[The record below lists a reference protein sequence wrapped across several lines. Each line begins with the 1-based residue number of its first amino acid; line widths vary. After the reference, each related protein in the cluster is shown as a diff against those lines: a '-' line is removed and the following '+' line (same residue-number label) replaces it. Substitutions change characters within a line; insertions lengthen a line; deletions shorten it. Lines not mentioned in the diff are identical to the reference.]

1 MKFLPNN
8 TLAYFNAAPQ
18 THQHNLS
25 ELPTAVFAQSTLE
38 YKKNCDQASPNNDAV
53 SFYTLNHCAS
63 IVRKL
68 FTANEPLPAW
78 AQSIMQTYTDVAMAQ
93 GERMLHYILCI
104 TTRET
109 RHLKSCTTP
118 FWNQVKAKWGQ
129 PGVDILKNISSHGG
143 EDTAMNKYLVTPPDI
158 SIGDYTKLLS
168 YAFHNA
174 GHSGWSGGYGGH
186 PWGDVTDACIAML
199 TGVTSM
205 EMLVDTGYT
214 LAHNGGPIFNK
225 GMMYSHY
232 DGHFMTIL
240 DVQRS
245 GQMLDL
251 MFETQ
256 TLGIKKTVEAEG
268 AAQLIKMHRP
278 QECKG
283 YLDWKLVDE
292 LRPQKDKDS
301 NPGKYAAQTKAQK
314 QATVKPK
321 AVKAAAKAPKVE
333 PTMTTL
339 LGKKVKVTGAWKVA
353 PHQTV
358 TVVERAE

>member
-1 MKFLPNN
+1 M
-8 TLAYFNAAPQ
+8 
-18 THQHNLS
+18 
-25 ELPTAVFAQSTLE
+25 
-38 YKKNCDQASPNNDAV
+38 
-53 SFYTLNHCAS
+53 NHCAS

-68 FTANEPLPAW
+68 FTSNERLPEW
-78 AQSIMQTYTDVAMAQ
+78 AQKVMDTYTDVAMSQ

-109 RHLKSCTTP
+109 RHLKSCTTT
-118 FWNQVKAKWGQ
+118 FWNQVKAKFGQ
-129 PGVDILKNISSHGG
+129 KGVDILRHISSDGG
-143 EDTAMNKYLVTPPDI
+143 EDTAMNKYLKTPPDM
-158 SIGDYTKLLS
+158 SIGEYTKLLS
-168 YAFHNA
+168 FAFHNA
-174 GHSGWSGGYGGH
+174 GSSGWSGGYGGH

-199 TGVTSM
+199 HGVTSM

-251 MFETQ
+251 MLESN
-256 TLGIKKTVEAEG
+256 TLHIKKTAQAEQ
-268 AAQLIKMHRP
+268 AALSVKAHRP
-278 QECKG
+278 QEFKG
-283 YLDWKLVDE
+283 YIDWKLVDE

-301 NPGKYAAQTKAQK
+301 NPNKYAAQVKAQS
-314 QATVKPK
+314 QPTSK
-321 AVKAAAKAPKVE
+321 AAKSLHAAAKSAAAKAPKVV
-333 PTMTTL
+333 PTTTVA
-339 LGKKVKVTGAWKVA
+339 GKKAKVTVRGAV

-358 TVVERAE
+358 NIVEGRSNMAWDEGLGRSTQLFSGTSLWCGVMKLTQRQQDRQRQGPTAEAPVIQR